1 MKKLITILLGITV
14 ISSCTLST
22 KTMKQPW
29 SSVDIK
35 MNDFNLSTQQSADAS
50 SVTIFGIDFERLFIK
65 KLGNP
70 VAVSVPIVGKYLN
83 DPTTS
88 YAMYNLLEANEDAD
102 FIFYPKVDKTTICPI
117 IGICLLTK
125 ITKVEVKAKLGTFK

>member
-1 MKKLITILLGITV
+1 MKKLFTILLGITI

>member
-1 MKKLITILLGITV
+1 
-14 ISSCTLST
+14 
-22 KTMKQPW
+22 MKQSW
-29 SSVDIK
+29 SSVDIR
-35 MNDFNLSTQQSADAS
+35 MNDFNLSKQQTADAS
-50 SVTIFGIDFERLFIK
+50 SVTIFGIDFERLFVK

-70 VAVSVPIVGKYLN
+70 VAVSVPIVGNFLG

-88 YAMYNLLEANEDAD
+88 YAMYNLLDANEDAD
-102 FIFYPKVDKTTICPI
+102 FIFYPKVDKTTTCPI